1 MSSPAWHVINSVRY
15 GGHMKQ
21 RNHDSQNQFTKFT
34 PNQQSIS
41 RQHITK
47 TSAEVG
53 VTFPPA
59 RPNKTTQHYIS
70 RTPVLSKRKNVHIH
84 KNGTRTSAVRIKM
97 FPFAAVKTHR
107 VSASHHRKF
116 ISTHVLDVEALH
128 YLTISLEGWVLIEL
142 METVTGCTIKSPWSS
157 IRWRTL
163 ITHVGYFSRLVFA
176 IRTGN
181 CCCCFYRVLQF

>member
-1 MSSPAWHVINSVRY
+1 MHARTTQHQTIKSPTVCVKPSVTRDKQCSVRWTY
-15 GGHMKQ
+15 ETQ

-59 RPNKTTQHYIS
+59 RPNKTTQHCIS
-70 RTPVLSKRKNVHIH
+70 RTPVPSKRKNVHIH

-128 YLTISLEGWVLIEL
+128 YLTISLEG
-142 METVTGCTIKSPWSS
+142 
-157 IRWRTL
+157 
-163 ITHVGYFSRLVFA
+163 
-176 IRTGN
+176 
-181 CCCCFYRVLQF
+181 